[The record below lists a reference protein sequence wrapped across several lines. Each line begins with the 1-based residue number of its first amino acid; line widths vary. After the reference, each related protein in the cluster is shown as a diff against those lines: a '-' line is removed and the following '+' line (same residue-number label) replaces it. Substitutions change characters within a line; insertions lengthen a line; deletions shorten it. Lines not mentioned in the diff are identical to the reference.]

1 MTCPRITPLRCVFR
15 NWTLD
20 LVEKMSTYAFISPS
34 ALRCRGARRPQWPLL
49 LFWGFA

>member
-1 MTCPRITPLRCVFR
+1 MTCPCITPLLCVFR

-49 LFWGFA
+49 LFRGFA